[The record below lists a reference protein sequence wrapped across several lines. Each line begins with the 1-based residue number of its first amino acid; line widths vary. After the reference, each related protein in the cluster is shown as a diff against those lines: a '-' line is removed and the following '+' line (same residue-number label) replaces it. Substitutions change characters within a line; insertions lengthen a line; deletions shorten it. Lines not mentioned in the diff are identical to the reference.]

1 MHNGYAYDFDY
12 DNYRKTA
19 LNSAPKRIE
28 TKGILQ
34 QKWTIILLMA
44 LLLFALGW
52 YSLRYIPLFDINQVV
67 LSAEGNIAQLPN
79 QVKEIGEKIIG
90 KSFFSSAPRQLQRA
104 LKSLAFVKEVSL
116 TKRPFNTLELNLIL
130 HPSEIEIGVREGGR
144 IKRIYLLIDGQLCT
158 LDGQVSPITNGESLL
173 VTIDGSYEADLIANG
188 FSNEL
193 NKAVEIATKLKMEGM
208 QIGQLDYSPTV
219 EGGQGATTFHFKQLN
234 CALTVFEPISESRL
248 REALQLIKLE
258 RDNGIIALGKEVSY
272 DLDGRSLIRRQ

>member
-1 MHNGYAYDFDY
+1 MNNGYAYDFDY
-12 DNYRKTA
+12 DNYRYTSTNHPTRRA
-19 LNSAPKRIE
+19 E
-28 TKGILQ
+28 TKGVPLQ
-34 QKWTIILLMA
+34 RWVIILLVA
-44 LLLFALGW
+44 LLLLGLGW

-79 QVKEIGEKIIG
+79 QVREIGEKCIG
-90 KSFFSSAPRQLQRA
+90 KSLFSSAPRQLRRT
-104 LKSLAFVKEVSL
+104 LESLAYVKEVSL
-116 TKRPFNTLELNLIL
+116 KKRSFNTLELNLIL
-130 HPSEIEIGVREGGR
+130 YPSEIEIEVREGGN
-144 IKRIYLLIDGQLCT
+144 IKRIYLLIEGKLCT
-158 LDGQVSPITNGESLL
+158 LEGQVSPITKGDSLV
-173 VTIDGSYEADLIANG
+173 VTIESSYEADLLANG

-193 NKAVEIATKLKMEGM
+193 NKAVEIATKLRMEGM

-234 CALTVFEPISESRL
+234 CALTVFEPISESRS